1 MAERINRRWLVASAV
16 DEAVTERNF
25 QWSRGAVEAPKDGQ
39 ALVRNLWLSADPT
52 QILRMGGEA
61 SDDPENSGWPVGGVM
76 RGFAVS
82 QVLESRHPGWAPG
95 DLLHGYSGWED
106 YSVIDGRGYFP
117 TWKVPAG
124 VTPSAALGTLGVTG
138 MVAYFGMVEVARP
151 RAGETCVVSAAAG
164 GVGSVAAQIAKI
176 HGMRVIGIA
185 GGTEKCAW
193 LTGEAGLDGA
203 IDRQSEDVAARLD
216 ALCPAGIDVFF
227 DNTGGPI
234 LDDVLLRLRRNGR
247 IVLCGGTSRY
257 LASTHL
263 PGPKYYLQLVMVDGR
278 MEGLLGKDYVPRFP
292 EAVAVMR
299 GWLAAGR
306 LKQKDDVLLGLEN
319 APGAL
324 VRLFSGANLGKQLV
338 KIADPSGPA

>member
-1 MAERINRRWLVASAV
+1 
-16 DEAVTERNF
+16 
-25 QWSRGAVEAPKDGQ
+25 
-39 ALVRNLWLSADPT
+39 
-52 QILRMGGEA
+52 
-61 SDDPENSGWPVGGVM
+61 
-76 RGFAVS
+76 
-82 QVLESRHPGWAPG
+82 
-95 DLLHGYSGWED
+95 
-106 YSVIDGRGYFP
+106 
-117 TWKVPAG
+117 
-124 VTPSAALGTLGVTG
+124 
-138 MVAYFGMVEVARP
+138 
-151 RAGETCVVSAAAG
+151 
-164 GVGSVAAQIAKI
+164 
-176 HGMRVIGIA
+176 
-185 GGTEKCAW
+185 
-193 LTGEAGLDGA
+193 
-203 IDRQSEDVAARLD
+203 
-216 ALCPAGIDVFF
+216 VFF